1 MREPLFVSFE
11 GIDGSGKTTQ
21 IGMLAAYLEGRG
33 RPVCVL
39 REPGSTELGERIREL
54 VLAGGEVVP
63 WAEVSLFAAAR
74 AQLVATALRP
84 ALDAGSDVIC
94 DRYVDSSV
102 AYQGLARGLGAD
114 AVLDWS
120 LRVTDGLLPD
130 VTFLLALEADEASA
144 RIEEPSAA
152 GCSAPGRTA
161 PDRLERESLSFRRCV
176 AEAYRELAA
185 GSPNRIVSLDAGLPP
200 ESIAEQIREHV
211 ARLLRGEPMV
221 AR

>member
-11 GIDGSGKTTQ
+11 GIDGAGKTTQ
-21 IGMLAAYLEGRG
+21 IGILAAYLEGQG
-33 RPVCVL
+33 RTVRVL

-54 VLAGGEVVP
+54 VLGGREIAP

-74 AQLVATALRP
+74 AQLVAMALRP
-84 ALDAGSDVIC
+84 ALEAGNDVIC
-94 DRYVDSSV
+94 DRYIDSSV
-102 AYQGLARGLGAD
+102 AYQGLARGLGAE

-144 RIEEPSAA
+144 RIAESTPAQGSAFA
-152 GCSAPGRTA
+152 RAA

-176 AEAYRELAA
+176 AEAYRELALR
-185 GSPNRIVSLDAGLPP
+185 SPDRIVSLNAGLAP
-200 ESIAEQIREHV
+200 ESLAEQIRNHV
-211 ARLLRGEPMV
+211 ARLLCDEPIV